1 MKIESGRET
10 YKISRCAYKMM
21 YISHKHYRKRGAINR
36 MNKCLGRIVR
46 RLGHD
51 EWLNVI
57 KSINTKTKIYG
68 KAN

>member
-10 YKISRCAYKMM
+10 YKTSRCAYKMM

-36 MNKCLGRIVR
+36 MNKCLGKIVK

-57 KSINTKTKIYG
+57 KSLNLKTK
-68 KAN
+68 

>member
-10 YKISRCAYKMM
+10 YKTSRCAYKMM

-36 MNKCLGRIVR
+36 MNKCLGKIVK

-57 KSINTKTKIYG
+57 KSLNLKI
-68 KAN
+68 K